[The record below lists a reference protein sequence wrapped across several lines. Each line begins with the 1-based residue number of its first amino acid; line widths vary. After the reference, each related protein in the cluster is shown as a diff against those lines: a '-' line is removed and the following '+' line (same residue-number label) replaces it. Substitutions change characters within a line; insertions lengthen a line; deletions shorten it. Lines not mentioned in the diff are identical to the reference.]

1 MTQPSSPSRRTRLT
15 TLEKKMLILA
25 AESCLAGE
33 WPYEENADRD
43 SAALRNASEKL
54 KEAIRGK

>member
-1 MTQPSSPSRRTRLT
+1 
-15 TLEKKMLILA
+15 MLILA